1 MKFIDIPGHEDV
13 KRRLREMVDSD
24 RIPHALILEGAEGIG
39 KFSLARA
46 FVQYLHCTNRTPDGE
61 PCGHCPSCLQHQSFN
76 HVDTYFVFPVVKL
89 DKMTSAPVSDMFIDS
104 WRDFIKNRLYLDSE
118 EWAATFDKK
127 NARPTTYVTESSEL
141 LHKLSL
147 TAVTAKYKVVLWWLP
162 ELMVPE
168 AANKLLKIIEEPF
181 SDTIFVLVSDKPREI
196 LPTVYS
202 RLQRL
207 ACRPLPDETIAAEL
221 MRRHAITPD
230 EAAGLAHISKG
241 NMIVAE
247 RNTQESDL
255 ADAAFERFK
264 SLMRLAYQRKVRDL
278 RQWANEL
285 AADGRE
291 KEVRFYEYAIRM
303 LRENFIY
310 NFRIP
315 ELIYLNNSEEQ
326 FSTNFSRFITER
338 NVEKLME
345 TFENA
350 KNEIA
355 GNCNGKI
362 VNFDV
367 AIKVILLL
375 K

>member
-345 TFENA
+345 TFEKA

>member
-13 KRRLREMVDSD
+13 KRRLREMVDTD
-24 RIPHALILEGAEGIG
+24 RIPHALILEGTEGIG
-39 KFSLARA
+39 KFALARA

-104 WRDFIKNRLYLDSE
+104 WRDFIKDRIYLDSE

-207 ACRPLPDETIAAEL
+207 SCRPLPDETIAAEL
-221 MRRHAITPD
+221 MRRHAITPE
-230 EAAGLAHISKG
+230 EAAELAHISKG
-241 NMIVAE
+241 NMIIAE
-247 RNTQESDL
+247 RNTFESDL

-264 SLMRLAYQRKVRDL
+264 SLMRFAYQRKVRDL

-345 TFENA
+345 TFEKA

>member
-13 KRRLREMVDSD
+13 KRRLREMVDTD
-24 RIPHALILEGAEGIG
+24 RIPHALILEGTEGIG
-39 KFSLARA
+39 KFALARA

-104 WRDFIKNRLYLDSE
+104 WRDFIKDRIYLDSE

-162 ELMVPE
+162 ELMIPE

-207 ACRPLPDETIAAEL
+207 SCRPLPDETIAAEL
-221 MRRHAITPD
+221 MRRHAITPA

-241 NMIVAE
+241 NMIIAE
-247 RNTQESDL
+247 RNTFESDL

-264 SLMRLAYQRKVRDL
+264 SLMRFAYQRKVRDL

-345 TFENA
+345 TFEKA

>member
-13 KRRLREMVDSD
+13 KRRLREMVDTD
-24 RIPHALILEGAEGIG
+24 RIPHALIFEGTEGIG
-39 KFSLARA
+39 KFALARA

-104 WRDFIKNRLYLDSE
+104 WRDFIKDRIYLDSE

-207 ACRPLPDETIAAEL
+207 SCRPLPDETIAAEL
-221 MRRHAITPD
+221 MRRHAITPA

-241 NMIVAE
+241 NMIIAE
-247 RNTQESDL
+247 RNTFESDL

-264 SLMRLAYQRKVRDL
+264 SLMRFAYQRKVRDL

-345 TFENA
+345 TFEKA

>member
-13 KRRLREMVDSD
+13 KRRLREMVDTD
-24 RIPHALILEGAEGIG
+24 RIPHALILEGTEGIG
-39 KFSLARA
+39 KFALARA

-104 WRDFIKNRLYLDSE
+104 WRDFIKDRIYLDSE

-162 ELMVPE
+162 ELMIPE

-207 ACRPLPDETIAAEL
+207 SCRPLPDETIAAEL
-221 MRRHAITPD
+221 MRRHAITPE
-230 EAAGLAHISKG
+230 EAAELAHISKG
-241 NMIVAE
+241 NMIIAE

-264 SLMRLAYQRKVRDL
+264 SLMRFAYQRKVRDL

-345 TFENA
+345 TFEKA

>member
-24 RIPHALILEGAEGIG
+24 RIPHALILEGAEGTG

-104 WRDFIKNRLYLDSE
+104 WRDFIKDRLYLDSE

-247 RNTQESDL
+247 RNTQDSDL

>member
-24 RIPHALILEGAEGIG
+24 RIPHALILEGAEGTG

-104 WRDFIKNRLYLDSE
+104 WRDFIKDRLYLDSE

-147 TAVTAKYKVVLWWLP
+147 TAVTSKYKVVLWWLP

-230 EAAGLAHISKG
+230 EATGLAHISKG

-345 TFENA
+345 TFEKA

>member
-13 KRRLREMVDSD
+13 KRRLREMVDTD
-24 RIPHALILEGAEGIG
+24 RIPHALILEGTEGIG
-39 KFSLARA
+39 KFALARA

-104 WRDFIKNRLYLDSE
+104 WRDFIKDRIYLDSE

-207 ACRPLPDETIAAEL
+207 SCRPLPDETIAAEL
-221 MRRHAITPD
+221 MRRHAITPA

-241 NMIVAE
+241 NMIIAE
-247 RNTQESDL
+247 RNTFESDL

-264 SLMRLAYQRKVRDL
+264 SLMRFAYQRKVRDL

-345 TFENA
+345 TFEKA